1 MTDAERLAKIREACR
16 DGLADAKSI
25 PEDQF
30 MAGVYYALGKVLS
43 VIEEGREEAG
53 E

>member
-25 PEDQF
+25 PENQF
-30 MAGVYYALGKVLS
+30 MAGVYYAFGKVLS